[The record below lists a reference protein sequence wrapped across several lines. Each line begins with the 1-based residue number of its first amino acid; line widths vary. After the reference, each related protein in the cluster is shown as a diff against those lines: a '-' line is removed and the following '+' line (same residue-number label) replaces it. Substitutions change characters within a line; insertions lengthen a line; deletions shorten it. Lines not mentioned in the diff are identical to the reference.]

1 MITMRGVRGARERR
15 RRERRNTS
23 RKERSVANM
32 GAEGGGQERHM
43 EEP

>member
-1 MITMRGVRGARERR
+1 MITMRGVRGA
-15 RRERRNTS
+15 RERRNTS